1 MHTPACHADGP
12 VSADMLLRRGFCG
25 NRNPPEFATYFPCCF
40 PIRVVEWHRQ
50 KGKQKALSDTRNR
63 EAKDQ
68 GKREEQGAGKVLFVR
83 GIGGDSSW
91 DARRQGFPAGKHD
104 PGCRAAVH
112 LPGKE
117 MRIPVSPRKGPT
129 IWPMCAGFN
138 PSGNASGG
146 HSGQPCPC
154 ASRRLKCR
162 QHAGKEE
169 P

>member
-1 MHTPACHADGP
+1 MKFISAGFGNMVADERILAI
-12 VSADMLLRRGFCG
+12 VSPDSA
-25 NRNPPEFATYFPCCF
+25 
-40 PIRVVEWHRQ
+40 PIKRLMQ
-50 KGKQKALSDTRNR
+50 

-117 MRIPVSPRKGPT
+117 MRIPVSPRKGPA
-129 IWPMCAGFN
+129 IWPMRAGFN